1 MLSFSETKGTNTP
14 ICVQEHGSLL
24 LLAKWGLTGCC
35 SGEKCHRV
43 SWSCQCPISA
53 WGGGIFFRPSSLPS
67 QIGKTFHESLTELWR
82 CFLLLLFVPWLVS
95 LALSKPKLHLSTNHP
110 SSQGGPTAAPLHRQL
125 APSPHLLLTWGW
137 ACCLWCLFTCRC
149 AGGKRAAV
157 KLEIGPGSDLQ

>member
-1 MLSFSETKGTNTP
+1 M
-14 ICVQEHGSLL
+14 
-24 LLAKWGLTGCC
+24 C
-35 SGEKCHRV
+35 SGTWLFVTV
-43 SWSCQCPISA
+43 SQVGTHWVLQWWKMPSCFLILPVSHLCL
-53 WGGGIFFRPSSLPS
+53 GGGIFFRPSSLPS